1 MTTKVRLLLSANR
14 LLAVKPKSLLA
25 NVMFNR
31 SPITHTSLEKTMRL
45 LLMSSKNLKKKD
57 HVINSKS
64 IAFVISTPLRSAKTV
79 KLISASRLLT
89 TICLSYKNALPNSP
103 RLLICANSISVAPP
117 KLMKLL
123 PTILTAPVM
132 SLLAFTMIKAICLV
146 LSTSK

>member
-14 LLAVKPKSLLA
+14 SLAVKPRSSPA
-25 NVMFNR
+25 NVMFNK

-45 LLMSSKNLKKKD
+45 LLMSFKNLKNKE

-79 KLISASRLLT
+79 KLISASRRLT
-89 TICLSYKNALPNSP
+89 MICLSYRNALPNSP
-103 RLLICANSISVAPP
+103 RLLICANSIFAAPP

-123 PTILTAPVM
+123 HTILTVPVM